1 MEKITGNPEHI
12 LVYEKSIHP
21 GVLYIW
27 EGLPSHIS
35 GPNATNLTSRLLLL
49 LSPDISSSSDYNA
62 RTARD
67 RDQLGQYEVVAHGA
81 VTILYEGMQSTK
93 FNISYELR
101 NCTHNCSVKDTR

>member
-1 MEKITGNPEHI
+1 MH
-12 LVYEKSIHP
+12 VKSIQP

-27 EGLPSHIS
+27 EGLPAHIS
-35 GPNATNLTSRLLLL
+35 GPKATNLTSRLLLLL

-67 RDQLGQYEVVAHGA
+67 RDQLGQYEVVGHGA
-81 VTILYEGMQSTK
+81 IAILYEGMQSTK